1 MKIQRKCNLTNAI
14 ISLLALFAI
23 CYLANTYSN
32 FTVYG
37 QLSQNASDNN
47 TNQMLNTN
55 TTQNVTDS
63 NTKNAIPYVLNVTNS
78 SDATSQA
85 VDQVIQAVGGG
96 QSTLKEVID
105 AILAATWK
113 VAVPQNAYPRAIQ
126 RSVQVVAVQKLIALA
141 GDENASPLVRAEAS
155 GALRSLSALLKTTV
169 NTGKACLAD
178 A

>member
-23 CYLANTYSN
+23 CILANTYSN
-32 FTVYG
+32 ITVYG
-37 QLSQNASDNN
+37 QLSQNADNN
-47 TNQMLNTN
+47 SNQMLNTT

-63 NTKNAIPYVLNVTNS
+63 NIKNAIPYVLNVTNS

-105 AILAATWK
+105 AASSGNSSPSSLEQVIDAAS
-113 VAVPQNAYPRAIQ
+113 
-126 RSVQVVAVQKLIALA
+126 SVLNNQSS
-141 GDENASPLVRAEAS
+141 NTSS
-155 GALRSLSALLKTTV
+155 GNMSN
-169 NTGKACLAD
+169 NTS
-178 A
+178 